1 MAQFKATVTES
12 VPAHR
17 LLSIG
22 DGESVVAIGLTAAGE
37 QPDFYST
44 RNIEANEEVYV
55 TIKGEIVW
63 EIEAGEDLSIGQFVE
78 AGEGGVVVASA
89 GEGIGYVA
97 EPVATGS
104 IAKVIKQSAAG
115 VPGPKGEPGSDGAKG
130 AKGDPGVSVTEIT
143 SDGTNLTFTL
153 SDGTIQDIPWPAQ

>member
-104 IAKVIKQSAAG
+104 IAKVIKQSTAG
-115 VPGPKGEPGSDGAKG
+115 VPGPQGDTGSKG

-153 SDGTIQDIPWPAQ
+153 SDGTTQDIPWPAQ